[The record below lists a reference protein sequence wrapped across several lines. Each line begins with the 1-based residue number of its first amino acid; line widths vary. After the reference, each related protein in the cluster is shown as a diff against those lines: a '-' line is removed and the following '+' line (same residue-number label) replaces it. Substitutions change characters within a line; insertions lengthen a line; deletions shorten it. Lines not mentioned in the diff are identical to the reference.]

1 MQKISL
7 KVLIPFYI
15 LVIIHACTVSNKS
28 VTNTEK
34 KVSDCS
40 VFMTAMEK
48 EVWFSCPIS
57 KGPIET
63 ITHLENMPTF
73 VRNKEHDTYS
83 VYGSVIFNAKNAK
96 NAKFTQ
102 DSLIDDK
109 SLGVKQKIIY
119 PTRSF

>member
-7 KVLIPFYI
+7 KVLILFYI

-96 NAKFTQ
+96 FTQ